1 MDEGHAALVG
11 RVATTLREP
20 GWDVR
25 LEVSY
30 SVYGERGSIDVL
42 AWHPRA
48 RILLVVEVKTELVAI
63 EETLRKHDQKARLA
77 PQIASAAFGWKSI
90 GAARLLVLPSL
101 STPRRRVE
109 RQAAVM
115 DLAYPLRGGEV
126 RRWIASPATPAA
138 GLLFLDLGGARTGR
152 LSLSHKRIRTP
163 TGGAH

>member
-11 RVATTLREP
+11 RVATMLREL

-42 AWHPRA
+42 AWHPVA
-48 RILLVVEVKTELVAI
+48 RVLLVVELKTELVAV

-77 PQIASAAFGWKSI
+77 LRVAAERFDWEARAVG
-90 GAARLLVLPSL
+90 RLLVLPSL

-109 RQAAVM
+109 RHAAAM
-115 DLAYPLRGGEV
+115 DVAYPRRGSGLRE
-126 RRWIASPATPAA
+126 WLASPTGAA
-138 GLLFLDLGGARTGR
+138 GLLFLDVIGGDRRGRSVIAR
-152 LSLSHKRIRTP
+152 KRIRRR
-163 TGGAH
+163 AA